1 MLNGSSPLQ
10 YPAGSRDA
18 RERES
23 LNSSIRTSFEPR
35 IPLELESQIQ
45 PTGTGADS
53 TEPTPVSTVSVPIRS
68 VAPVRYEYDNIAL
81 SPGFMID

>member
-10 YPAGSRDA
+10 RPTGSRDA

-35 IPLELESQIQ
+35 IPLEFDTQ
-45 PTGTGADS
+45 PETNGTGAHPIQAAS
-53 TEPTPVSTVSVPIRS
+53 TASVPIRS
-68 VAPVRYEYDNIAL
+68 VAPVRYEYDKVPTSL
-81 SPGFMID
+81 GFMVY